1 MAEKKTLK
9 KDDKKM
15 AELNRE
21 LRSYI
26 TQIETLRVNIS
37 NIDALISEYRATITT
52 LQSLKD
58 LGKGKEVLLPVGRI
72 AQVNAKLEDITKV
85 VVSIGSSISVE
96 LDFDEAVKQIEKEIA
111 ALLLLR
117 QALEKAMVELYA
129 KVEELTQ
136 RIREH
141 GQAEAKGEGET
152 KK

>member
-72 AQVNAKLEDITKV
+72 AQVNAKLEDVTKV
-85 VVSIGSSISVE
+85 IVNIGSSISVE

-111 ALLLLR
+111 ALLLMR
-117 QALEKAMVELYA
+117 QALEKAMIDLYG
-129 KVEELTQ
+129 KVEEITQ
-136 RIREH
+136 KIREH
-141 GQAEAKGEGET
+141 GQEEAKGESET

>member
-1 MAEKKTLK
+1 MAAKKEVK

-26 TQIETLRVNIS
+26 NQIETLRVNIT
-37 NIDALISEYRATITT
+37 NIDALISEYRTTITT
-52 LQSLKD
+52 LQNLKD

-72 AQVNAKLEDITKV
+72 AQVSAKLEAVDKV

-96 LDFDEAVKQIEKEIA
+96 LTFDEAVKQIEKEIS
-111 ALLLLR
+111 ALILLR
-117 QALEKAMVELYA
+117 QALEKTMVELYG

-136 RIREH
+136 KIREH
-141 GQAEAKGEGET
+141 GREEATAEEG

>member
-1 MAEKKTLK
+1 MADVKKEE
-9 KDDKKM
+9 KKM

-37 NIDALISEYRATITT
+37 NIDGLVTEYRATITT
-52 LQSLKD
+52 LQNLKD

-72 AQVNAKLEDITKV
+72 AQVNAKLEDINRV
-85 VVSIGSSISVE
+85 VVSIGSNISVE
-96 LDFDEAVKQIEKEIA
+96 LNFDEAIKQIEKEIA
-111 ALLLLR
+111 ALLLIR
-117 QALEKAMVELYA
+117 QALEKAMVDLYG

-141 GQAEAKGEGET
+141 GRSEAKEET
-152 KK
+152 KKEK

>member
-1 MAEKKTLK
+1 MAAKKEVK
-9 KDDKKM
+9 KDDKRM

-26 TQIETLRVNIS
+26 NQIETLRVNIT
-37 NIDALISEYRATITT
+37 NIDALISEYRTTITT
-52 LQSLKD
+52 LQNLKD

-72 AQVNAKLEDITKV
+72 AQVSAKLEAVEKV

-96 LDFDEAVKQIEKEIA
+96 LTFDEAVKQIEKEIS
-111 ALLLLR
+111 ALILLR
-117 QALEKAMVELYA
+117 QALEKTMVELYG

-136 RIREH
+136 KIREH
-141 GQAEAKGEGET
+141 GREEATAEEG

>member
-1 MAEKKTLK
+1 MAAKKEIK
-9 KDDKKM
+9 KDDKRM

-26 TQIETLRVNIS
+26 NQIETLRVNIT
-37 NIDALISEYRATITT
+37 NIDALISEYRTTITT
-52 LQSLKD
+52 LQNLKD

-72 AQVNAKLEDITKV
+72 AQVSAKLEAVEKV

-96 LDFDEAVKQIEKEIA
+96 LTFDEAVKQIEKEIS
-111 ALLLLR
+111 ALILLR
-117 QALEKAMVELYA
+117 QALEKTMVELYG

-136 RIREH
+136 KIREH
-141 GQAEAKGEGET
+141 GREEATAEEG